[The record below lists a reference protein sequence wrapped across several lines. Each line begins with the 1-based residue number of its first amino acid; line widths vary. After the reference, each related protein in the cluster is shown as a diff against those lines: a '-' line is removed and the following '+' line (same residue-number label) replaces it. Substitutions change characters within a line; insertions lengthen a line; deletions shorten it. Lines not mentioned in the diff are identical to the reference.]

1 MCCTVLYSVHNSW
14 CYCYAI
20 PVQCALYLL
29 LNWTCKLYNFHYH
42 LCHRFVLY
50 TVSTYVYSINAL
62 YGVPG
67 YGRSSR
73 QPQPRIRPGIL
84 SLGILLLLSRKEK
97 GRYSLCTVQKTV
109 PGILSLGILLLLSK
123 KEKGRFKQD
132 GRHGTWYLH
141 SRVLLS
147 RKERCRHIK
156 TDWIPWNFSLLYQR
170 FSVL

>member
-1 MCCTVLYSVHNSW
+1 MLLNFKVVYVLHST
-14 CYCYAI
+14 
-20 PVQCALYLL
+20 VQCTQFMMLLLRYTGTMCIIL
-29 LNWTCKLYNFHYH
+29 LNWTCKLHNFHYH

-97 GRYSLCTVQKTV
+97 GRYSICTVQKTV
-109 PGILSLGILLLLSK
+109 PGIFRLGILLLLSR
-123 KEKGRFKQD
+123 KEKGRNMYSTKTCP
-132 GRHGTWYLH
+132 GILSLGLLL
-141 SRVLLS
+141 LLS
-147 RKERCRHIK
+147 RNEKGSYIK
-156 TDWIPWNFSLLYQR
+156 
-170 FSVL
+170 